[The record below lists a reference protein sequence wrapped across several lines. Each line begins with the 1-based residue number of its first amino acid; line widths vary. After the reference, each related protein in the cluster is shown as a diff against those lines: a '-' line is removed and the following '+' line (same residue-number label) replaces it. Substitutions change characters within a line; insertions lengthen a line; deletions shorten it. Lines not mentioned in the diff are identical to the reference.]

1 MADDDVIITPQ
12 KRDQS
17 FPVQAGTTVFR
28 LGRAVGRVREFEDA
42 IFHFDSAVLLPDSG
56 PCDPSKDDED
66 RITGIGVLATCLQQA
81 HDDPEQSILVAG
93 HTDTKGP
100 DWYNRLLSHD
110 RAKNV
115 HCALTGNKKDW
126 VDIAKARHQ
135 VEDYQQILKWIAF
148 IWAWPCDPGEITNVH
163 DEPTDKAVE
172 AFQTLASTEF
182 GEPLTVDGDVGKQT
196 WGAIFRVYMRVLADL
211 LDITEEELAERQKQL
226 KFVPKKFVGCGESF
240 QVEHIGEDEVECAA
254 NRRVQVIF
262 FDEGE
267 EPKLR
272 CHPSPG
278 SCKKERCDL
287 YTNTTFSLEYLPCP
301 PLRLSAL
308 DFKAELVEIAGLYQ
322 PKAKAMVGDYQS
334 DYVEGYKSDD
344 DWGRIFVNHSAGS
357 GSAIDWESLRK
368 KNTQYIELKVRITA
382 NNGRLSPQTTVI
394 WTWEDPDDPSNA
406 GMHGAASTEVDDES
420 GGKGNDN
427 EGQRDFP
434 GPDAG
439 KGAKFEAMPGFA
451 FLSEAD
457 EHTCETPLDGELSR
471 VRLHVTNV
479 AGDNFRVKVTAKD
492 PRGGTAR
499 ADTTGVMTMWK
510 RIDVE
515 YKVMVDAENKL
526 PADEIPG
533 AFEECFVQMDLHGPT
548 SIGDANTREVL
559 LTNPK
564 LSLSD
569 AARDYTNLVFD
580 NAGKPGWFLL
590 VAAHHAQDPVKA
602 KELYEG
608 KADVR
613 VTKAKS
619 NGYGGAEL
627 VLPTVLSAKD
637 PPSTARYIE
646 GGNGITLGLSK
657 KAKIKGKKTVI
668 AAYPLDYQPTFD
680 VDAMDGA
687 YENAYGNRHMYY
699 PTHMVKV
706 PGGATSTPG
715 LGFSSS
721 PSVKVKTR
729 GATFT
734 IGISPPLKKKVG
746 SKTKKIFAGRT
757 IIFTRKGSKKRM
769 LEVIVHEFG
778 HAFGFPH
785 KCGYYAARN
794 ESKQSCTMNYFNT
807 WVFAE
812 GTMSIEKRFFTGKSS
827 NRLCARHINGI
838 RRVHLEDNVAL
849 WTWP

>member
-1 MADDDVIITPQ
+1 MTDDVVITPSE
-12 KRDQS
+12 RGGS
-17 FPVQAGTTVFR
+17 FPVAAGTTVFR
-28 LGRAVGRVREFEDA
+28 LSRAVGRVREFEDA

-56 PCDPSKDDED
+56 PCDPCKDDED
-66 RITGIGVLATCLQQA
+66 RITGIGVLAICLQQA
-81 HDDPEQSILVAG
+81 HDEPNHSILIAG

-100 DWYNRLLSHD
+100 SWYNLQLSQD

-115 HCALTGNKKDW
+115 HCALTGDEKGW

-163 DEPTDKAVE
+163 DEPTDEAVE
-172 AFQTLASTEF
+172 VFQTLASQEF
-182 GEPLTVDGDVGKQT
+182 GEPLGVDGDVGRQT

-211 LDITEEELAERQKQL
+211 LDITEDELAERQHAL
-226 KFVPKKFVGCGESF
+226 EFVPKEFVGCGESF
-240 QVEHIGEDEVECAA
+240 QQEHIGEDEVECAA

-272 CHPSPG
+272 CHSGG
-278 SCKKERCDL
+278 SCNKDQCDL
-287 YTNTTFSLEYLPCP
+287 YTKTTFELEYLPCP

-308 DFKAELVEIAGLYQ
+308 DFKAELVQIAGLYR
-322 PKAKAMVGDYQS
+322 PKAKVVVGGHQS
-334 DYVEGYKSDD
+334 EYVEGYKSEDD
-344 DWGRIFVNHSAGS
+344 RGRIFVNHAAGS
-357 GSAIDWESLRK
+357 GSAIDWQALRNK
-368 KNTQYIELKVRITA
+368 DAQFIELEVRVRA
-382 NNGRLSPQTTVI
+382 SNGRLSPQTTVT

-406 GMHGAASTEVDDES
+406 GMHGPASAEVDDER
-420 GGKGNDN
+420 GGEGEDN
-427 EGQRDFP
+427 EGRRDFP
-434 GPDAG
+434 GPGAG
-439 KGAKFEAMPGFA
+439 QGAKFEAMPDFA

-457 EHTCETPLDGELSR
+457 EHTCETPLDGETSR

-479 AGDNFRVKVTAKD
+479 AGDNFRVKVTASD
-492 PRGGTAR
+492 PRGGTALG
-499 ADTTGVMTMWK
+499 DTTGIMTMWK

-515 YKVMVDAENKL
+515 YKVMVDAEDKL
-526 PADEIPG
+526 PANEIPG

-559 LTNPK
+559 LTDPK

-569 AARDYTNLVFD
+569 AAREYTDIVFD

-602 KELYEG
+602 KELYRG

-613 VTKAKS
+613 VTKALS
-619 NGYGGAEL
+619 SGYGGAEL
-627 VLPTVLSAKD
+627 VLPTVLGAKD
-637 PPSTARYIE
+637 SVSTARYVE
-646 GGNGITLGLSK
+646 GSDGITLGLGRN
-657 KAKIKGKKTVI
+657 GKLEGTKTI
-668 AAYPLDYQPTFD
+668 IPAYPLDYQPTFE
-680 VDAMDGA
+680 VDAMDGV
-687 YENAYGNRHMYY
+687 YETAYGNRHMYY
-699 PTHMVKV
+699 PTHMVEV
-706 PGGATSTPG
+706 PGGGTATPG
-715 LGFSSS
+715 LGFSST
-721 PSVKVKTR
+721 PSVIVRTR

-734 IGISPPLKKKVG
+734 IGISPMLKKTIGGKTRKV
-746 SKTKKIFAGRT
+746 FAGRT
-757 IIFTRKGSKKRM
+757 IIFTRKGSKTRM

-794 ESKQSCTMNYFNT
+794 ETKQSCTMNYFNT
-807 WVFAE
+807 WIFAE
-812 GTMSIEKRFFTGKSS
+812 GTTTIEKRFFTGNSS

-838 RRVHLEDNVAL
+838 RRVHLEDNLAL